1 MAAIVAI
8 AETNGPSA
16 SAVETV
22 DPNNLN
28 MGSVDGAEL
37 DPSSAPIVA
46 EADSHSFEKWLRMRV
61 SDLGGSTIVDNLKAW
76 LSNLGGGFKVGESMS
91 SNLRVADYVQAEYPT
106 GGPVNTNS
114 TVATE
119 TTPTEEPQGPN
130 VGIGGSL
137 SGEITTA
144 PGYSDWIV
152 FQLNVTENT
161 PGEGLNQKIFTFQF
175 DER

>member
-1 MAAIVAI
+1 MAAIVVI

-16 SAVETV
+16 TSVETV

-28 MGSVDGAEL
+28 MGSSDASEL
-37 DPSSAPIVA
+37 DPASAPIVA
-46 EADSHSFEKWLRMRV
+46 EADSHSFEKWLRLRV

-76 LSNLGGGFKVGESMS
+76 LSNLGGGFKVGESLD
-91 SNLRVADYVQAEYPT
+91 SNLRTSDYVQAEYPT
-106 GGPVNTNS
+106 GGPVSSKS
-114 TVATE
+114 TVAIVP
-119 TTPTEEPQGPN
+119 TPIEEPQGPN
-130 VGIGGSL
+130 VGIAGSL
-137 SGEITTA
+137 SGEITTV